1 MSHATVMMSAIS
13 RTCSTVRVQ
22 SAGSVLRRSAIQTA
36 TTSRTARMGLRERR
50 VRSAATAERRARR
63 RTSTARSG
71 RGEEGD
77 DDGGEERQRRDD
89 EALDT
94 VGHGL
99 VDSAGQ
105 EVGAH
110 VPQRRQCRT

>member
-1 MSHATVMMSAIS
+1 MMSAIS

-22 SAGSVLRRSAIQTA
+22 SDGSVLSRSAIQTA

-50 VRSAATAERRARR
+50 VRSAATADLRA
-63 RTSTARSG
+63 SAADQH
-71 RGEEGD
+71 GEERGREVRD
-77 DDGGEERQRRDD
+77 DDGGEDRERRDD
-89 EALDT
+89 EALDV

-99 VDSAGQ
+99 VDGAGQ